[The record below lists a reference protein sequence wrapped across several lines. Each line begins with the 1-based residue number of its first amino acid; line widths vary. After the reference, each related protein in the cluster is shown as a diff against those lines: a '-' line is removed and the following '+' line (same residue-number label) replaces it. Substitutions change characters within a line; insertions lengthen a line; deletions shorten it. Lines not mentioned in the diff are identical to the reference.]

1 MSEQHFQSA
10 NACPLSSRKKHN
22 HPGTPV
28 TLLLLLLTE
37 VSGRADERTV
47 KMKGIRDFVLS
58 SYSVY
63 STISGN
69 SNWRIRYLASILQDI
84 HNNLC
89 KAGYQVSYS
98 TVTKYVRDRKA
109 ELETLDF
116 IKTGQNVIMYGNPG
130 TGKSHCAIGLG
141 VKACLAGYS
150 VLFASVPRMLVEIK
164 ESESKRKLSRLQ
176 KKFEKYDLA
185 ILDECGYKS
194 LDKVAAEHLFNHISL
209 RAGMK
214 STIITT
220 NLGFDRWDEI
230 FTDKIIAAA
239 IVDRLTFK
247 SFIID
252 MNGPSY
258 RLKATEQWI
267 NERKNTDKRHK

>member
-1 MSEQHFQSA
+1 METTSYKDSIIE
-10 NACPLSSRKKHN
+10 SSRSLKLGGIK
-22 HPGTPV
+22 GC
-28 TLLLLLLTE
+28 LDILLTDAVNE
-37 VSGRADERTV
+37 KWSYDRFLSEALAKECKHREELKIKGLIKKANFNPMKYLEDLDRTELP
-47 KMKGIRDFVLS
+47 KDMAIALP
-58 SYSVY
+58 
-63 STISGN
+63 
-69 SNWRIRYLASILQDI
+69 
-84 HNNLC
+84 
-89 KAGYQVSYS
+89 
-98 TVTKYVRDRKA
+98 

-150 VLFASVPRMLVEIK
+150 VLFASVPRMLAEIK

-267 NERKNTDKRHK
+267 NERKNTDKKHK